1 MRRVG
6 SGLPDR
12 RIRRQTLYFTPH
24 KGLRRGLGVTSKIFR
39 TPGRFSPAP
48 NVEVIQKRT
57 SEYSPNGRDHVYR
70 IGRRRKM
77 ANAFVHTELN
87 TTDVGK
93 AKAFYSK
100 LFDWKLEDMAGG
112 MEYTLIKVGE
122 NTAGGIMPHP
132 VPGAPSM
139 WLSYVNVDDIKAS
152 TAKAKSLGATLIRD
166 VTEIPNVGSFSI
178 FTDPTGA
185 MLALFQAKMQ

>member
-1 MRRVG
+1 
-6 SGLPDR
+6 
-12 RIRRQTLYFTPH
+12 
-24 KGLRRGLGVTSKIFR
+24 
-39 TPGRFSPAP
+39 
-48 NVEVIQKRT
+48 
-57 SEYSPNGRDHVYR
+57 
-70 IGRRRKM
+70 M

-93 AKAFYSK
+93 AKAFYCK
-100 LFDWKLEDMAGG
+100 LFDWKLEDMTGG

-122 NTAGGIMPHP
+122 NTAGGIMQHP

-166 VTEIPNVGSFSI
+166 VTEIPNVGWFSI